1 MNDMER
7 APDYWEAIEAGWTFH
22 RNGSS
27 GRGFFAR
34 MTDAGLAI
42 DPGQELA
49 VVGYDDDG
57 EPIEGPWFPDDH
69 FTVPRDIIVRLAALT
84 ENRSASDER
93 IARWVEED
101 RFTDDE
107 SSEGYVLVMV
117 AFDEPDR
124 SLDCAFSVEGG
135 VLSTTHTW
143 RGDRMCAR
151 WRATQGLE
159 A

>member
-84 ENRSASDER
+84 ENRAARDER
-93 IARWVEED
+93 ITIARWIEETG
-101 RFTDDE
+101 FEDE
-107 SSEGYVLVMV
+107 AREGFVLVMV
-117 AFDEPDR
+117 DYDEPDR
-124 SLDCAFSVEGG
+124 SLDCAFSIEDG
-135 VLSTTHTW
+135 VISTTHT
-143 RGDRMCAR
+143 GAATICAH
-151 WRATQGLE
+151 WRATQGD
-159 A
+159 

>member
-1 MNDMER
+1 MDR
-7 APDYWEAIEAGWTFH
+7 APGYWEAMEAGWTYH
-22 RNGSS
+22 RNGIS

-49 VVGYDDDG
+49 VVGYDDNG

-84 ENRSASDER
+84 ENRAARDER
-93 IARWVEED
+93 ITIARWIEE
-101 RFTDDE
+101 TGL
-107 SSEGYVLVMV
+107 EGEAYEGFVLVMV
-117 AFDEPDR
+117 AYDEPDR

-135 VLSTTHTW
+135 KISPTHTW
-143 RGDRMCAR
+143 RGDRICAR
-151 WRATQGLE
+151 WRATQE
-159 A
+159 Q